1 MAFFS
6 TLSLG
11 NRVFLL
17 VGSLLTVSM
26 ILIWGV
32 IFPQY
37 QQAVLEERLTVI
49 AEQQNYAIQSADN
62 QVLYWSETI
71 RFISNALLTR
81 PNEFDEILK
90 NEISLNPEIIKV
102 QVLDLITNEEIQ
114 AQNTNYSNLSIKTL
128 SLFSEKLPANE
139 SIKIAFQP
147 KSDSLPPFFVFTQ
160 QVVVKDAICSVV
172 CFFDAS
178 SFKQSLLEVPIGEG
192 IIVKVKNKRKVL
204 FENTSAG
211 SLPEFQNTQSV
222 TTIKQFDFNDESW
235 HVLISP
241 VVQTPYEMI
250 LAVPESLILK
260 PARQLLLY
268 STTFMLGVLILM
280 TGIGW
285 IISKQV
291 TKPVQKLTNAVD
303 AISRLDFSASIE
315 KPKLPELIPLYN
327 IIEAMRLSLDR
338 YNKLN
343 VEKLIVEEWKNRIL
357 MTYTPDMIGWGD
369 ENGKFVFKNKRLEK
383 LLQELNQ
390 PTIQTR
396 HEFFNKLSFEVER
409 EIRQNENISN
419 YQLDFRKAELSIKSN
434 NTEYHFDL
442 QDVELF
448 SEQKEPKGFLII
460 LHDLTNDRVLEQTKQ
475 ETLALIVHEL
485 RNPLLSING
494 FTELMLNQNY
504 EPEKFNRYISAIFE
518 SGTKLNELVD
528 RFLRVLRM
536 ESGETE
542 IEKSPIN
549 LVDIVSHLIDALEA
563 SAQKKSIKFALKV
576 DGTIPEIMA
585 SEQLIFEA
593 IQNLMVNAINYG
605 QVNRTIDM
613 NIQSDQ
619 KNVVLS
625 ITDYG
630 FGISDEDQE
639 KLFTKFYRVKNEKT
653 KDISGSGL
661 GLAYVK
667 EIINKHQGKITL
679 ESNPKIG
686 CKFTVILPV

>member
-1 MAFFS
+1 MTFFS

-17 VGSLLTVSM
+17 VGSLLTVSI

-37 QQAVLEERLTVI
+37 QQAVLEERLTII
-49 AEQQNYAIQSADN
+49 AEQQNYTIQSANN

-128 SLFSEKLPANE
+128 CLFSEKLPANE

-178 SFKQSLLEVPIGEG
+178 SFKQSLLEIPIGEG

-222 TTIKQFDFNDESW
+222 TTIKQFDFNDKSW

-250 LAVPESLILK
+250 LAVPESLILN
-260 PARQLLLY
+260 PARHLLLY

-285 IISKQV
+285 VISKQV

-303 AISRLDFSASIE
+303 AISRLDFSTSIE

-357 MTYTPDMIGWGD
+357 MTYTPYMIGWGD
-369 ENGKFVFKNKRLEK
+369 ENGKFVFKNKRLEE

-396 HEFFNKLSFEVER
+396 LEFFNKLSFEIER

-448 SEQKEPKGFLII
+448 TEQKESKGFLII

-494 FTELMLNQNY
+494 FAELMLNQNY

-549 LVDIVSHLIDALEA
+549 LVDIVSYLIDALEA

-576 DGTIPEIMA
+576 DSTIPEIMA

-605 QVNRTIDM
+605 QGNRTIDM

-630 FGISDEDQE
+630 FGISGEDQE

-653 KDISGSGL
+653 KDINGSGL

-679 ESNPKIG
+679 ESNSKIG

>member
-178 SFKQSLLEVPIGEG
+178 SFKQSLLEIPIGEG

-260 PARQLLLY
+260 PAKQLLLY

-369 ENGKFVFKNKRLEK
+369 ENGKFVFKNKRLEE

-434 NTEYHFDL
+434 NNEYHFDL

-494 FTELMLNQNY
+494 FTELMLNQIY

-585 SEQLIFEA
+585 SEHLILEA

-630 FGISDEDQE
+630 FGISGEDQE

-679 ESNPKIG
+679 ESNSKIG

>member
-1 MAFFS
+1 MTFFS

-17 VGSLLTVSM
+17 VGSLLTVSI

-37 QQAVLEERLTVI
+37 QQAVLEERLTII
-49 AEQQNYAIQSADN
+49 AEQQNYA
-62 QVLYWSETI
+62 I

-128 SLFSEKLPANE
+128 CLFSEKLPANG

-178 SFKQSLLEVPIGEG
+178 SFKQSLLEIPIGEG

-222 TTIKQFDFNDESW
+222 TTIKQFDFNDKSW

-250 LAVPESLILK
+250 LAVPESLILN
-260 PARQLLLY
+260 PARHLLLY

-285 IISKQV
+285 VISKQV

-303 AISRLDFSASIE
+303 AISRLDFSTSIE

-357 MTYTPDMIGWGD
+357 MTYTPYMIGWGD
-369 ENGKFVFKNKRLEK
+369 ENGKFVFKNKRLEE

-396 HEFFNKLSFEVER
+396 LEFFNKLSFEIER

-448 SEQKEPKGFLII
+448 TEQKESKGFLII

-494 FTELMLNQNY
+494 FAELMLNQNY

-549 LVDIVSHLIDALEA
+549 LVDIVSYLIDALEA

-576 DGTIPEIMA
+576 DSTIPEIMA

-605 QVNRTIDM
+605 QGNRTIDM

-630 FGISDEDQE
+630 FGISGEDQE

-653 KDISGSGL
+653 KDINGSGL

-679 ESNPKIG
+679 ESNSKIG